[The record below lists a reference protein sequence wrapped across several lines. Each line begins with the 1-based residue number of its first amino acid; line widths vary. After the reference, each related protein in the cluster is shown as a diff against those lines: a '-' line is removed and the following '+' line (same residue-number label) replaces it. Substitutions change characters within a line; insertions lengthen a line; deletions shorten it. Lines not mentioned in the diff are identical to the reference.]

1 MNKILIGIV
10 LMVLSVGIVTMRI
23 IKKERFEAQVTG
35 YLKLAA
41 DANTIDLAAENLE
54 KAIAFL
60 EANNLTSGN
69 TGVLWETPERD
80 IDFWYRNLTA
90 SLEGLKNL
98 ESDNPLEI
106 TNVLIKLRETLVDT
120 GDNGNKVTVPK
131 GIEVYP
137 RNQAWMLYMLLA
149 MVLFT
154 VGLAMSVGEAEKN
167 RKLAAGE

>member
-1 MNKILIGIV
+1 MNKIIAGIL
-10 LMVLSVGIVTMRI
+10 LMIFSVGIVTTRI

-69 TGVLWETPERD
+69 TGVFWETPERD

-120 GDNGNKVTVPK
+120 GDKGNKVTVPG

-137 RNQAWMLYMLLA
+137 ENQKWTIYMFLA
-149 MVLFT
+149 CGLFT
-154 VGLAMSVGEAEKN
+154 AGLAMSVGEAEKN